1 MRLQYSLLI
10 CGVLILAP
18 ACATAEQPHIF
29 FSDLES
35 GPKTGGQNNAGLYV
49 TVFGKGFGPASVS
62 SFVTIGGGR
71 AASYPVWTPTRITF
85 QLGAA
90 AASGSIV
97 VNTPGGASNAV
108 PFTVRSGNIY
118 FVSTSGNDSNNGSY
132 ATPWK
137 TVLQARDSMVAGDT
151 TYLENG
157 VAQTTDDGSGWNTCL
172 LLGPQVSTASG
183 TAAAPIAMLAY
194 PGATATIGNVSGP
207 DSGIRTDNENGPG
220 ADYWVFGGLTLRG
233 QNEAMTP
240 YGATGWR
247 IVGNDMSCPNGNGQS
262 GCFESNLFSNVKFYG
277 NNVHDT
283 GTAGAS
289 DQYHGVYFSTDS
301 NHLDIGWNTIANVQ
315 GCRGIQIHSSPVDSN
330 SGYNQYGIRIHD
342 NLIHDTQCDGI
353 VLATVDPSQG
363 AVQVYNNIIYNAG
376 KGPATPEGGG
386 NFACVYAPG
395 YTNNGAAGG
404 GVVQVFNNTMYDCGA
419 MKQPGSSGAV
429 MNGGNNLNLSI
440 QAVNNIIDQPAGQD
454 YIVSWI
460 GNGYS
465 TSNGGVA
472 ITGSNNLFFGN
483 GPAPGGFSASVNAD
497 PQFVDLANY
506 DFHLLASSPA
516 RNAGVNTGLATDFDG
531 NVRGGVFDLGALSFQ
546 SAGVASI
553 RCSPAAIYASS
564 SSICVLNLTAA
575 APSGG
580 AQISL
585 SSNNPALTLP
595 ANVSI
600 PAGFADASITMTAG
614 AVPVRIMATVTAA
627 LAGGNGSFAQPV
639 WLLPQGDASP
649 LLLAVVDGASFQS
662 DPLSP
667 GGIITIFG
675 MNLGP
680 AQGVGAPNGTVPA
693 TLAGSR
699 VLVGGTA
706 APLLYVQANQINAV
720 VPYGVPMDNVQV
732 EVEVN
737 ETASNSLTL
746 AVAPAAPA
754 VFTVSV
760 SGSGQAVVMN
770 QDGSLN
776 SPSNPASRKSV
787 ITFYAEG
794 LGQTDPPGVDGQ
806 IAGSTPPKV
815 VASVAVKIGGI
826 DAQVQSAG
834 GAPGAFAGL
843 SQVVVSVPANAPTG
857 GAVSLALTVA
867 GVPGSD
873 AITLAIQ

>member
-1 MRLQYSLLI
+1 MPSRLRYLALV
-10 CGVLILAP
+10 CGALVLAP
-18 ACATAEQPHIF
+18 ACAIAAQPHIF

-35 GPKTGGQNNAGLYV
+35 GPNTGGENNAGVYV
-49 TVFGKGFGPASVS
+49 TVFGKGFGAARGN
-62 SFVTIGGGR
+62 SFVTVGGGQ
-71 AASYPVWTPTRITF
+71 AASYPVWTSARITF
-85 QLGAA
+85 QLGPA

-97 VNTPGGASNAV
+97 VNTPGGASNSV

-118 FVSTSGNDSNNGSY
+118 FVSTFGSDGANGGFAS
-132 ATPWK
+132 PWK
-137 TVLQARDSMVAGDT
+137 TVLQARNSMVAGDT

-157 VAQTTDDGSGWNTCL
+157 VAQTTDDGSGWSTCL
-172 LLGPQVSTASG
+172 LLGPDVFTASG
-183 TAAAPIAMLAY
+183 TAVAPIAMLAY
-194 PGATATIGNVSGP
+194 PGATATIGNVSAP
-207 DSGIRTDNENGPG
+207 DSGIR
-220 ADYWVFGGLTLRG
+220 ADIGINYWVFAGLVLRG
-233 QNEAMTP
+233 QNEAITP
-240 YGATGWR
+240 YGDTGWR
-247 IVGNDMSCPNGNGQS
+247 IVGNDMSCPNGDGQS
-262 GCFESNLFSNVKFYG
+262 GCFEGNLFSNAKFYG

-289 DQYHGVYFSTDS
+289 DQYQGVYFSTDS
-301 NHLDIGWNTIANVQ
+301 NHLEIGWNTISNVQ
-315 GCRGIQIHSSPVDSN
+315 GCRGIQIHSSPLGGN
-330 SGYNQYGIRIHD
+330 TGYNQYDIRIHD

-395 YTNNGAAGG
+395 YTNNGPAGG

-419 MKQPGSSGAV
+419 MKQPGGSSAIA
-429 MNGGNNLNLSI
+429 NGGNNPNLSI
-440 QAVNNIIDQPAGQD
+440 QAVDNIIDQPAGQP
-454 YIVSWI
+454 YIVSWT

-465 TSNGGVA
+465 TSNGGIA
-472 ITGSNNLFFGN
+472 IAGSNNLFFGN
-483 GPAPGGFSASVNAD
+483 GSAPAGFSLSLNAD
-497 PQFVDLANY
+497 PQFVDTANY
-506 DFHLLASSPA
+506 DFHLLAGSPA
-516 RNAGVNTGLATDFDG
+516 RNAGISMGLATDFDG
-531 NVRGGVFDLGALSFQ
+531 NARGGIYDLGALSFQ
-546 SAGVASI
+546 AAGVASI
-553 RCSPAAIYASS
+553 RCDPPAMFASTS
-564 SSICVLNLTAA
+564 SVCVLSLTAA

-580 AQISL
+580 TQVSL
-585 SSNNPALTLP
+585 ASDNTALTLP
-595 ANVSI
+595 ASVSV
-600 PAGFADASITMTAG
+600 PAGSSDASVTLTSG
-614 AVPVRIMATVTAA
+614 AVLARTVATITAT
-627 LAGGNGSFAQPV
+627 LAGGSGSFAQPL

-649 LLLAVVDGASFQS
+649 LLLAVVDAASYQT

-667 GGIITIFG
+667 GGIVTIFG

-680 AQGVGAPNGTVPA
+680 AQGAGATDNNSVPV
-693 TLAGSR
+693 TLAGSK

-720 VPYGVPMDNVQV
+720 IPYGIPMDSVQV
-732 EVEVN
+732 QVEVN

-760 SGSGQAVVMN
+760 SGSGPAVVMN

-776 SPSNPASRKSV
+776 SPSNPAARKSV

-806 IAGSTPPKV
+806 IAGSTPPKA
-815 VASVAVKIGGI
+815 VASVAVTIGGI

-843 SQVVVSVPANAPTG
+843 SQVVVSVPANAPS
-857 GAVSLALTVA
+857 GAAIPLALTVG
-867 GVPGSD
+867 GVPCSG
-873 AITLAIQ
+873 AVTLAIQ